1 MELEDQTK
9 SDWSHFFCRQPLVA
23 FEKNSARLE
32 GDSDPYCGIWTDAE
46 RAIIKS
52 CDNRS
57 FAMNARLRLESL
69 KSGYNSALTRWAVD
83 GMLDNSKDV
92 GDGEETQEEE
102 SALDSVELLDVA
114 EDAQD
119 EENW

>member
-1 MELEDQTK
+1 MD
-9 SDWSHFFCRQPLVA
+9 
-23 FEKNSARLE
+23 
-32 GDSDPYCGIWTDAE
+32 
-46 RAIIKS
+46 
-52 CDNRS
+52 
-57 FAMNARLRLESL
+57 ARLRLESL
-69 KSGYNSALTRWAVD
+69 KSGYNSGLTRCAVD

>member
-9 SDWSHFFCRQPLVA
+9 SDWSQFFCRQPPVA
-23 FEKNSARLE
+23 FEKSSARLE
-32 GDSDPYCGIWTDAE
+32 GNSDPYCSIWTGAE
-46 RAIIKS
+46 QAIVKS
-52 CDNRS
+52 CNNRS
-57 FAMNARLRLESL
+57 FAMDARLRLESL

-83 GMLDNSKDV
+83 GMLDNSKDLE
-92 GDGEETQEEE
+92 DGQETQEEE